1 MRFGPT
7 LQVTTPSDF
16 EIVMTRQFD
25 APRHFVWDA
34 MTKPELIKRWLF
46 GPPGW
51 EMIVCE
57 FPLEVG
63 ASYRYVWRNEH
74 GTVMGMGG
82 TIIEVASP
90 ERLVASE
97 RFDDAWYPGEAIDTT
112 VLEETGAKTNLTLTI
127 RYESKA
133 ARDTAIQS
141 GMEGGMVLG
150 YDRLEQL
157 AAELAGAGK

>member
-1 MRFGPT
+1 MRFTPT
-7 LQVTTPSDF
+7 LQVSTPSDC
-16 EIVMTRQFD
+16 EIVMTRQFNT
-25 APRHFVWDA
+25 PRQLVWDA

-63 ASYRYVWRNEH
+63 ARYRYVWRNEH

-82 TIIEVASP
+82 VILELLAP

-97 RFDDAWYPGEAIDTT
+97 RFDDAWYPGEAIGTT
-112 VLEETGAKTNLTLTI
+112 VLDAAGEKTNLTLTI
-127 RYESKA
+127 RYETKA
-133 ARDTAIQS
+133 ARDTALQS

-157 AAELAGAGK
+157 ASELAAVAQ